1 MIRTRAKQTVARYG
15 MEWVD
20 RPLSDAG
27 DVVRDGYKRVFDL
40 VVIGIAGVL
49 LFPFWVILWIVI
61 PVAIWLE
68 DRGPIFYVQDRPGR
82 GGALFR
88 MFKFRTMKVHA
99 DTEGNLEE
107 GIKFLTRVGS
117 VLRVFHLDEIPQLIN
132 VVKGEMSLVGPRP
145 EWIIRH
151 RQFCRELPE
160 FEQRLKVKPG
170 IAGLAQVY
178 GSYWSSPREKLR
190 YDNLY
195 IKTLSPLVDV
205 KVLFLAVWVVV
216 KRVIVSRGGGGGNPF
231 FRSIKYPSPPDQKL

>member
-1 MIRTRAKQTVARYG
+1 

-27 DVVRDGYKRVFDL
+27 DVVQDGYKRVFDL

-49 LFPFWVILWIVI
+49 LFPLWVILWIVI
-61 PVAIWLE
+61 PIAIWLE

-82 GGALFR
+82 GGKLFR
-88 MFKFRTMKVHA
+88 MFKFRTMRVHPDA
-99 DTEGNLEE
+99 NGDLENSL
-107 GIKFLTRVGS
+107 KLLTRVGS

-132 VVKGEMSLVGPRP
+132 VVRGEMSLVGPRP

-151 RQFCRELPE
+151 RRFCRELPE
-160 FEQRLKVKPG
+160 FAQRLKVKPG

-178 GSYWSSPREKLR
+178 GNYWSSPREKLR

-205 KVLFLAVWVVV
+205 KVLFLAVWTVL
-216 KRVIVSRGGGGGNPF
+216 KRVIVSGGCRGGGGVVHSSGQSRIRHLLTRNC
-231 FRSIKYPSPPDQKL
+231 KK